1 MLEYKKPLEKGIR
14 MKKSVLSFLT
24 TIFVLAV
31 AASIISILWFMSS
44 NPAVSEDLS
53 AVSVISGAVSS
64 GTNSGNNDSSGGGS
78 TSEPG
83 DESNPNTSEP
93 GSQKSVVSFLA
104 CPDNIIHPSVYADAI
119 ERAAAKKGV
128 APVYTP
134 LATAEYD
141 FMPIYEFVA
150 ADIAKADI
158 AYVNVETLIGGNEN
172 GISGY
177 PMFNTPEA
185 AGETLVELGFDVF
198 NVAHNHMLDSGNDKY
213 LKNCYKFFTE
223 RGGTV
228 IGYYANE
235 AATNNIPIIT
245 KNGIRIALLSYTSS
259 TNGISA
265 STSSSYIPYFNEN
278 LIRKQVELAKQ
289 QADCIIVSAHWG
301 IEDTFTPN
309 SEQKSY
315 AKLFSDLGVDV
326 VVGMHPH
333 VIQPINW
340 ITNSSGKKTLVAY
353 SLGNFIS
360 GMQESYELLGGTL
373 SFDIVKDETGNVTIE
388 NVLFNPTVTHYTK
401 GVSKVKNDTG
411 QRNYKIYYLEHYTEE
426 LASQH
431 AAVIWDKTHKLT
443 LVGGAFSKENLVKTL
458 KTYIDAEFLP
468 DAFK

>member
-1 MLEYKKPLEKGIR
+1 
-14 MKKSVLSFLT
+14 MKKSVISFLT
-24 TIFVLAV
+24 TIFVIAV
-31 AASIISILWFMSS
+31 AASIIAIMWFMSS
-44 NPAVSEDLS
+44 NPAGSVSDAIS
-53 AVSVISGAVSS
+53 AASS
-64 GTNSGNNDSSGGGS
+64 AAGIDSGGGNS
-78 TSEPG
+78 SGSGFESSNSNTNSNTNSDTSNVSQPG
-83 DESNPNTSEP
+83 GGNG
-93 GSQKSVVSFLA
+93 GSSVIHFLA

-119 ERAAAKKGV
+119 ERAAAAKGKT
-128 APVYTP
+128 PVYTP

-141 FMPIYEFVA
+141 FMPIYENVA

-158 AYVNVETLIGGNEN
+158 AYINVETLIGGNNN

-177 PMFNTPEA
+177 PTFNSPEA
-185 AGETLVELGFDVF
+185 SGETLVNLGFDVF

-213 LKNCYKFFTE
+213 LKNCNQFFTE

-228 IGYYANE
+228 IGYYENE
-235 AATNNIPIIT
+235 ADTNNIRIIT
-245 KNGIRIALLSYTSS
+245 KNGIRIAFLSYTSS

-265 STSSSYIPYFNEN
+265 SRSTSYIPYFNEN
-278 LIRKQVELAKQ
+278 LIKKQVELAKQ

-301 IEDTFTPN
+301 IEDSFNPN

-340 ITNSSGKKTLVAY
+340 VTNSSGKKTLVAY

-373 SFDIVKDETGNVTIE
+373 SFDIVKDASGEVSIE
-388 NVLFNPTVTHYTK
+388 KVVFNPTVTHYTK
-401 GVSKVKNDTG
+401 GSSKIKDDTG
-411 QRNYKIYYLEHYTEE
+411 QRNYKIYYLEQYTEE

-458 KTYIDAEFLP
+458 KKYISAEFLP